1 MAYVVKKAGRY
12 LSGHS
17 YATGIGYKFSWT
29 PDPSFARRFADDEEV
44 YADGFASQTNGHKV
58 HVMNT
63 PDEIR
68 ALGKRKAKRNL
79 VALTTAKLAR
89 FGVSFADGKVIYGT

>member
-1 MAYVVKKAGRY
+1 MAYVVKKAGKY

-17 YATGIGYKFSWT
+17 YATGIGYKFNWT

-44 YADGFASQTNGHKV
+44 YANVFASQTNGRKV

-68 ALGKRKAKRNL
+68 ALGKRKAKDHVPAER
-79 VALTTAKLAR
+79 KLP
-89 FGVSFADGKVIYGT
+89 